1 MSQWDAALYDKKHD
15 FVAEYG
21 KGLLEFVPENKAQ
34 CILDLGCG
42 TGTLTAQLAGLA
54 QTVIGVDSSASM
66 IKKARE
72 QYPAL
77 TFSVCDALLLPFE
90 AQFDVVFSNAVF
102 HWIKDH
108 DALLQ
113 NVRKVLKPNGWLIC
127 EFGAHGNIAT
137 IENAFAHVCREL
149 GYNYTP
155 RFHFPTSEEF
165 ADRLERNGF
174 ILDKVYDY
182 DRPTPLKDK
191 DNGLANWMK
200 QFFAAD
206 LEAMP
211 EKLQAKIIKRVE
223 DRTRASLWNGSEWV
237 ADYRRLRA
245 IAHL

>member
-1 MSQWDAALYDKKHD
+1 MSEWNAVLYDNKHD

-34 CILDLGCG
+34 RILDLGCG
-42 TGTLTAQLAGLA
+42 TGTLTAQLACLA

-113 NVRKVLKPNGWLIC
+113 NVLKVLKPNGWLVC

-137 IENAFAHVCREL
+137 IEKAFMEACKDF
-149 GYNYTP
+149 GYQYHP
-155 RFHFPTSEEF
+155 RFNFPTSEHF
-165 ADRLERNGF
+165 ADLLQASGF
-174 ILDKVYDY
+174 MIDKIYDY
-182 DRPTPLKDK
+182 DRPTPLKDGER
-191 DNGLANWMK
+191 GLENWMK
-200 QFFAAD
+200 QFFASD
-206 LEAMP
+206 LELMS
-211 EKLQAKIIKRVE
+211 EKMQDEIIHKVQ
-223 DRTRASLWNGSEWV
+223 DATRETLWDGKEWV

-245 IAHL
+245 VAHK